1 MKHLTQPIHT
11 LIGLLL
17 LLSACATSK
26 KINAL
31 KPSASYST
39 NVVYDKQL
47 SFINI
52 PVEVAIDDLQ
62 NQINKHL
69 QGLIYQDNTLEDD
82 NLMLKVWK
90 QGPIIINEKNGK
102 LEIELPL
109 KVWARVRYGIE
120 KFGFSVYDTR
130 EINLNGKVKL
140 SSTATFQNWQ
150 LSTQTEIIDIQWVD
164 SPSIVI
170 AGQQLSI
177 SYLINPALALFKPQ
191 LTSMID
197 RSITQAV
204 SIKPHVLQALEQIST
219 PIEVDKNY
227 QIWFAMQPLELYTQ
241 PAIVVNK
248 KITLGL
254 GMKAYLETA
263 INAKPTLAFD
273 KKSIVFSA
281 VDKMANDFNV
291 SLANLI
297 SYPNAA
303 ALIQKNFAGQTFQSG
318 KRSVTINKIDLWGK
332 DGKLIIALDMTGSVN
347 GTFYL
352 SGTPMYNAD
361 TKEIYL
367 DQVNFVLDSKN
378 KLLKLGDWLAHGI
391 IVKKIQQSCK
401 FSIAS
406 QLAESEKVLKN
417 YLNNYQPIKGVN
429 VSGNITTLSPNK
441 IILTPTNIIAL
452 ITATGQVAVRIQGL
466 D

>member
-1 MKHLTQPIHT
+1 
-11 LIGLLL
+11 
-17 LLSACATSK
+17 
-26 KINAL
+26 
-31 KPSASYST
+31 
-39 NVVYDKQL
+39 
-47 SFINI
+47 
-52 PVEVAIDDLQ
+52 
-62 NQINKHL
+62 
-69 QGLIYQDNTLEDD
+69 
-82 NLMLKVWK
+82 
-90 QGPIIINEKNGK
+90 
-102 LEIELPL
+102 
-109 KVWARVRYGIE
+109 
-120 KFGFSVYDTR
+120 
-130 EINLNGKVKL
+130 
-140 SSTATFQNWQ
+140 
-150 LSTQTEIIDIQWVD
+150 
-164 SPSIVI
+164 
-170 AGQQLSI
+170 
-177 SYLINPALALFKPQ
+177 
-191 LTSMID
+191 
-197 RSITQAV
+197 
-204 SIKPHVLQALEQIST
+204 
-219 PIEVDKNY
+219 
-227 QIWFAMQPLELYTQ
+227 
-241 PAIVVNK
+241 
-248 KITLGL
+248 
-254 GMKAYLETA
+254 
-263 INAKPTLAFD
+263 
-273 KKSIVFSA
+273 
-281 VDKMANDFNV
+281 MANDFNV